1 MAETE
6 LDMLVGL
13 IDEYRDRL
21 DAALDGLTE
30 AEARRR
36 LVPSRTTLL
45 GLVRHVA
52 FVEAVYFHEA
62 VLGTPRAE
70 LGLGTTPEAS
80 FTCRS
85 TDTVASVVA
94 HHREVVAG
102 SRRNLAG
109 LGPDDEVSGP
119 RGDPRQVRRLYLQVL
134 RELAH
139 HCGHADILREQ
150 VLAARDQ

>member
-62 VLGTPRAE
+62 VVGTPRAD
-70 LGLGTTPEAS
+70 LGLGTTPDAS
-80 FTCRS
+80 FACRRE
-85 TDTVASVVA
+85 DTVASVTA
-94 HHREVVAG
+94 RHREVVEG

-109 LGPDDEVSGP
+109 LEPDDEAPGL
-119 RGDPRQVRRLYLQVL
+119 RGRPVPVRRLYLQVL

-150 VLAARDQ
+150 ILAARGQ